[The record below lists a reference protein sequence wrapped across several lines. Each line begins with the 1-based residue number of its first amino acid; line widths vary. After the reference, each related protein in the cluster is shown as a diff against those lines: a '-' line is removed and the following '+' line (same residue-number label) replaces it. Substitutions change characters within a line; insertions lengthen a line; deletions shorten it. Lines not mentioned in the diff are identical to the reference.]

1 MIRSSRKIH
10 KYLSLAISVQLLLW
24 TISGIY
30 FSFNKIEDVR
40 GSQYLRTTEVV
51 ETPKGNKV
59 EPQKAL
65 LIVADKTFLKP
76 LSVIEIT
83 EDKAGSEYRGRS
95 LPLYMIE
102 TINEESEEIN
112 VYLDPFSE
120 EIVAIRSNQWRI
132 WDFMWGIHIMDWNE
146 RDNIGNVFLKIFSIL
161 ALLSA
166 LNNARI
172 EKIFKKTLPML
183 SLSFQS
189 MMCIPHIKSHILH

>member
-1 MIRSSRKIH
+1 M
-10 KYLSLAISVQLLLW
+10 SLAISVQLLLW

-51 ETPKGNKV
+51 ETPKGNKI

-65 LIVADKTFLKP
+65 LTVADKTFLKP
-76 LSVIEIT
+76 ISVVEIT
-83 EDKAGSEYRGRS
+83 EDKAGSEYRGRT

-102 TINEESEEIN
+102 TINEESEKIN

-146 RDNIGNVFLKIFSIL
+146 RDNISNVFLKIFSIL

-166 LNNARI
+166 LSGIYLFFSSN
-172 EKIFKKTLPML
+172 KK
-183 SLSFQS
+183 Q
-189 MMCIPHIKSHILH
+189 